1 MISTETRSFDSF
13 ELSPALKK
21 SLAEASFE
29 NATPIQAATIPLGLE
44 RHDIIGCAQTGTG
57 KTAAFLI
64 PAITFLEKNP
74 NDVCLIMAPTREIVQ
89 QITETARIF
98 LKNHPEMRLA
108 TIIGGARMDRQLN
121 ALARKPQIIVGTP
134 GRLNDFLA
142 RRKLH
147 LNTCHTL
154 VLDEADRML
163 DMGFAPQIDIIIK
176 ALPKNRQSVMFSAT
190 MAGPVEKLAKTYL
203 NNPKFV
209 SVGQKETAPDA
220 LKQKI
225 IITSLEKKEDILLDE
240 LNSRKGSVL
249 IFAETQ
255 RRVEKLCYKLRDFGF
270 LAESIHGGRTQ
281 GQRFRA
287 LKCFKDGDV
296 NILVATDV
304 ASRGLDIGNI
314 EHVINYDLPSNPE
327 DFLHRV
333 GRTARNGKDGD
344 ALTLVLPADFHEYKR
359 IQKYLKNCEVI
370 GAFEKGVEFMPQ
382 MGSRR
387 KRGGGGGGNRFSG
400 GGRSF
405 GGGGGGRSR
414 SSGGDSRSGGEGR
427 GRRSGGG
434 GFRPDRPAKDSGGSN
449 DDGSSRS
456 FAPRSSEGGYR
467 GDRGSS
473 RPFGNRSERPS
484 YASRNSEGGNREQR
498 GERPAFNRDR
508 SDRPAFASRNSEGGN
523 REQRSERPA
532 FAPRPAITEKPATSS
547 PKLSGFKRLFQRT
560 N

>member
-1 MISTETRSFDSF
+1 MISTETRSFESF
-13 ELSPALKK
+13 DLSPALKK
-21 SLAEASFE
+21 SLSEASFE
-29 NATPIQAATIPLGLE
+29 TATPIQSATIPLGLE

-74 NDVCLIMAPTREIVQ
+74 NDVALVMAPTREIVQ
-89 QITETARIF
+89 QIADSARIF
-98 LKNHPEMRLA
+98 LKNHPEMRIA
-108 TIIGGARMDRQLN
+108 TIIGGSRMDRQLN
-121 ALARKPQIIVGTP
+121 ALARKPRLIVGTP

-190 MAGPVEKLAKTYL
+190 MAPPVEKLAKTYL

-220 LKQKI
+220 LKQKV
-225 IITSLEKKEDILLDE
+225 IITSVEKKEDLFIDE
-240 LNSRKGSVL
+240 LNARKGSILV
-249 IFAETQ
+249 FAETQ

-270 LAESIHGGRTQ
+270 QAESIHGGRTQ

-287 LKCFKDGDV
+287 LRAFRENEV

-327 DFLHRV
+327 DFLHRI

-344 ALTLVLPADFHEYKR
+344 ALTLVLPADYQEYKR
-359 IQKYLKNCEVI
+359 IKKYLKNCETI
-370 GAFEKGVEFMPQ
+370 GEFEAGVEFMPQ

-387 KRGGGGGGNRFSG
+387 RRGGNG
-400 GGRSF
+400 GGRRF
-405 GGGGGGRSR
+405 GGGGGGRGFGRSQRQDGHGGGERREEKRSFSR
-414 SSGGDSRSGGEGR
+414 GGEKRSFDRSGEQRSPSGAR
-427 GRRSGGG
+427 GRS
-434 GFRPDRPAKDSGGSN
+434 FS
-449 DDGSSRS
+449 GSST
-456 FAPRSSEGGYR
+456 FAPRG
-467 GDRGSS
+467 
-473 RPFGNRSERPS
+473 
-484 YASRNSEGGNREQR
+484 
-498 GERPAFNRDR
+498 DR
-508 SDRPAFASRNSEGGN
+508 SDRPQ
-523 REQRSERPA
+523 RERSERSERRTEHNREH
-532 FAPRPAITEKPATSS
+532 PRQEQRQRPPREHKETKVQAARPTTGGKI
-547 PKLSGFKRLFQRT
+547 SGFFKRMSQRA